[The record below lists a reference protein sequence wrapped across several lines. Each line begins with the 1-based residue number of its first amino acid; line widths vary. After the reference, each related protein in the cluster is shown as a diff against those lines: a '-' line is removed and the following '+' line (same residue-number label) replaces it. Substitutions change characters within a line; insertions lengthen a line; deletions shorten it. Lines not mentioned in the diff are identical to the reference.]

1 MTTALRGALPQ
12 GLARLATRVAALTA
26 ALVVA
31 VLLPGC
37 AQLLPAKPAP
47 ASSTAAP
54 AEVGGTVVQLTLVV
68 PPALRPVLEKG
79 LDLSRLQTLRGD
91 EAIDDSEWARLV
103 GAAPAQARQLLQTEG
118 YFDAQVSVQRQAA
131 PAAAVG
137 ASSIPPVQQITLTVQ
152 PGPRTQ
158 VTGLQ
163 VLTSGALQDRAQAG
177 EADAVALRAALPKA
191 GALQP
196 GRPFR
201 NPEWTETKQQLLA
214 RVRAAGYAAVRL
226 ADSQADIDATTQ
238 QARLSV
244 QLASGPLFLA
254 GPVQVDGLK
263 RQDEATV
270 RHLAGFGAGT
280 PLTEARLLDWQER
293 LQKAGLFES
302 ANVTFEP
309 DPAQAD
315 AAPLR
320 VRLTE
325 LPLQQATVGLGIS
338 ANTGP
343 RATLEHTHRRAFG
356 QALTAHNKLVWGRD
370 GQSWAGD
377 FQSHPAEGF
386 YRNLLGVQIDR
397 VKSATDVVLS
407 QRLRLGRTQ
416 DTQHIERLYFVEW
429 LRSKQTDL
437 ATSTSATTTASGSA
451 ASPGATSPTAASPTA
466 ASPSA
471 ASPSAA
477 SPNTA
482 SALSINYHWV
492 WRDLDSVLL
501 PTRGSSWS
509 LQAGAG
515 EASSQGGTSG
525 PYSRLYG
532 HVTGYLPLGQNW
544 YGQARLELGHIL
556 RSDKVT
562 VPDALGFR
570 AGGDDSV
577 RGYGYRAL
585 APTAADGSVLSGRS
599 LLTGSV
605 ELAHPI
611 LARLPSVWG
620 AVFIDAGRAVDRWA
634 DYRPA
639 LGYGAGVRWRSPIG
653 PLKVDLAW
661 GQEVR
666 RLRLHFSVGIAF

>member
-1 MTTALRGALPQ
+1 M
-12 GLARLATRVAALTA
+12 
-26 ALVVA
+26 
-31 VLLPGC
+31 
-37 AQLLPAKPAP
+37 
-47 ASSTAAP
+47 
-54 AEVGGTVVQLTLVV
+54 
-68 PPALRPVLEKG
+68 LEKG
-79 LDLSRLQTLRGD
+79 LDLSRLQTLKGD
-91 EAIDDSEWARLV
+91 GAIDDREWARLV
-103 GAAPAQARQLLQTEG
+103 GAAPAQARELLQTEG
-118 YFDAQVSVQRQAA
+118 YFDAHVTVQRQAA
-131 PAAAVG
+131 AAAG
-137 ASSIPPVQQITLTVQ
+137 SGTAPNSAPVQHITLTVL

-158 VTGLQ
+158 VTRLQ
-163 VLTSGALQDRAQAG
+163 VLTTGALQDRAQAG
-177 EADAVALRAALPKA
+177 EADAAALRAALPAA

-214 RVRAAGYAAVRL
+214 RVRAAGYATVRL
-226 ADSQADIDATTQ
+226 ADSQADIDTAAQ
-238 QARLSV
+238 QAQLRV
-244 QLASGPLFLA
+244 ELASGPLFLA
-254 GPVQVDGLK
+254 GAVQVDGLK

-280 PLTEARLLDWQER
+280 PLTEARLLDWQDR

-302 ANVTFEP
+302 ATVTFDA

-325 LPLQQATVGLGIS
+325 QPLQQATVGAGIS

-356 QALTAHNKLVWGRD
+356 QALTAHNKLEWGRD
-370 GQSWAGD
+370 AQSWAGE
-377 FQSHPAEGF
+377 FQTHPGEGF

-397 VKSATDVVLS
+397 VKSTTDLVLS

-416 DTQHIERLYFVEW
+416 DTPRIERLYCVEW

-437 ATSTSATTTASGSA
+437 GASATASTPATSSSTAV
-451 ASPGATSPTAASPTA
+451 
-466 ASPSA
+466 
-471 ASPSAA
+471 
-477 SPNTA
+477 PNTA
-482 SALSINYHWV
+482 SALSVNYHWV
-492 WRDLDSVLL
+492 RRDLDSVLL
-501 PTRGSSWS
+501 PTRGSTWS
-509 LQAGAG
+509 LQAGVG
-515 EASSQGGTSG
+515 QASSQGGSSG
-525 PYSRLYG
+525 PFSRLYSRA
-532 HVTGYLPLGQNW
+532 TGYLPLGQSW
-544 YGQARLELGHIL
+544 YGQARLELGHIVK
-556 RSDKVT
+556 SDRVT

-577 RGYGYRAL
+577 RGYAYRSL
-585 APTAADGSVLSGRS
+585 APTAADGSVLSGQS

-611 LARLPSVWG
+611 LASLPAVWG
-620 AVFIDAGRAVDRWA
+620 AVFVDAGRAVDRWA

-661 GQEVR
+661 GQELR

>member
-1 MTTALRGALPQ
+1 MLGGVL
-12 GLARLATRVAALTA
+12 G
-26 ALVVA
+26 
-31 VLLPGC
+31 VLLGGC
-37 AQLLPAKPAP
+37 AQLLPAKSRA
-47 ASSTAAP
+47 ASATAAP
-54 AEVGGTVVQLTLVV
+54 AAVGGTVIQLTLNA
-68 PPALRPVLEKG
+68 PDALRPVLERG
-79 LDLSRLQTLRGD
+79 LDLSRLQTLKGD

-103 GAAPAQARQLLQTEG
+103 GAAPAQARALLQTEG
-118 YFDAQVSVQRQAA
+118 YFDARVSVQRQAA
-131 PAAAVG
+131 PADPAADAVAG
-137 ASSIPPVQQITLTVQ
+137 TRSDSSNAPVQHITLTVL

-158 VTGLQ
+158 VTRLQ
-163 VLTSGALQDRAQAG
+163 VLTTGALQDRAQAG
-177 EADAVALRAALPKA
+177 LADAVALRAALPGA
-191 GALQP
+191 GPLQP

-214 RVRAAGYAAVRL
+214 RVRAAGYATVRL
-226 ADSQADIDATTQ
+226 ADSQADIDTAAQ
-238 QARLSV
+238 QAQLRV
-244 QLASGPLFLA
+244 ELASGPLFLA
-254 GPVQVDGLK
+254 GAVQVDGLK

-302 ANVTFEP
+302 ASVTFDP

-325 LPLQQATVGLGIS
+325 QPLQQATVGAGIS

-356 QALTAHNKLVWGRD
+356 QALTAHNKLEWGRD
-370 GQSWAGD
+370 AQSWAGD
-377 FQSHPAEGF
+377 FQTHPGEGF
-386 YRNLLGVQIDR
+386 YRNLVGVQIDR
-397 VKSATDVVLS
+397 VKSTTDVVLS

-437 ATSTSATTTASGSA
+437 ASSTTASTT
-451 ASPGATSPTAASPTA
+451 ASTSPST
-466 ASPSA
+466 
-471 ASPSAA
+471 SAA

-482 SALSINYHWV
+482 SALSANYHWV
-492 WRDLDSVLL
+492 WRELDSVLL
-501 PTRGSSWS
+501 PTRGSTWS
-509 LQAGAG
+509 LQAGVG
-515 EASSQGGTSG
+515 QASRVGGSSG
-525 PYSRLYG
+525 PFSRLYG
-532 HVTGYLPLGQNW
+532 RATAYLPLGQSW
-544 YGQARLELGHIL
+544 FGQARLELGHIL
-556 RSDKVT
+556 KSDKVT

-577 RGYGYRAL
+577 RGYAYRTL
-585 APTAADGSVLSGRS
+585 APTAADRSVLSGQS

-611 LARLPSVWG
+611 LARLPAVWG

-666 RLRLHFSVGIAF
+666 RLRLHFSIGIAF

>member
-1 MTTALRGALPQ
+1 MITALRDKRPQ
-12 GLARLATRVAALTA
+12 GLAGRAALA
-26 ALVVA
+26 AA
-31 VLLPGC
+31 VLLLVGC
-37 AQLLPAKPAP
+37 AQLLPAKFPP
-47 ASSTAAP
+47 VSASSAAAP
-54 AEVGGTVVQLTLVV
+54 AAVGGTVIQLTLDA
-68 PPALRPVLEKG
+68 PAALRPVLEKG
-79 LDLSRLQTLRGD
+79 LDLSRLQTLKGD

-103 GAAPAQARQLLQTEG
+103 GAAPAQARELLQTEG
-118 YFDAQVSVQRQAA
+118 YFDAQVTVQRQAA
-131 PAAAVG
+131 AAA
-137 ASSIPPVQQITLTVQ
+137 SSGTAPNSAPVQHITLTVL

-158 VTGLQ
+158 VTRLQ
-163 VLTSGALQDRAQAG
+163 VLTTGALQDRAQAG
-177 EADAVALRAALPKA
+177 EADAAALRAALPAA

-214 RVRAAGYAAVRL
+214 KVRAAGYAAVRL
-226 ADSQADIDATTQ
+226 VDSQADIDTAAQ
-238 QARLSV
+238 QAQLRV
-244 QLASGPLFLA
+244 ELASGPLFLA
-254 GPVQVDGLK
+254 GAVQVDGLK

-302 ANVTFEP
+302 ATVTFDA

-325 LPLQQATVGLGIS
+325 QPLQQATVGAGIS

-356 QALTAHNKLVWGRD
+356 QALTAHNKLEWGRD
-370 GQSWAGD
+370 AQSWAGE
-377 FQSHPAEGF
+377 FQTHPGEGF

-397 VKSATDVVLS
+397 VKSTTDLVLS

-416 DTQHIERLYFVEW
+416 DTPRIERLYFVEW

-437 ATSTSATTTASGSA
+437 GASATASTPATSSSTAV
-451 ASPGATSPTAASPTA
+451 
-466 ASPSA
+466 
-471 ASPSAA
+471 
-477 SPNTA
+477 PNTA
-482 SALSINYHWV
+482 SALSVNYHWV
-492 WRDLDSVLL
+492 RRDLDSVLL
-501 PTRGSSWS
+501 PTRGSTWS
-509 LQAGAG
+509 LQAGVG
-515 EASSQGGTSG
+515 QASSQGGSSG
-525 PYSRLYG
+525 PFSRLYG
-532 HVTGYLPLGQNW
+532 RATGYLPLGQSW
-544 YGQARLELGHIL
+544 YGQARLELGHIVK
-556 RSDKVT
+556 SDRVT

-577 RGYGYRAL
+577 RGYAYRSL
-585 APTAADGSVLSGRS
+585 APTAADGSVLSGQS

-611 LARLPSVWG
+611 LASLPAVWG
-620 AVFIDAGRAVDRWA
+620 AVFVDAGRAVDRWA

-661 GQEVR
+661 GQELR

>member
-1 MTTALRGALPQ
+1 MRLVRLVRLMSTALRDTRPQ
-12 GLARLATRVAALTA
+12 DLASLAALA
-26 ALVVA
+26 AA
-31 VLLPGC
+31 VLLLAGC
-37 AQLLPAKPAP
+37 AQWLPAKPAP
-47 ASSTAAP
+47 ASTATTSTEAP
-54 AEVGGTVVQLTLVV
+54 AAVGGTVIQLTLDA
-68 PPALRPVLEKG
+68 PAALRPVLEKG

-91 EAIDDSEWARLV
+91 EAIDDTEWARLV
-103 GAAPAQARQLLQTEG
+103 GAAPAQARELLQTEG
-118 YFDAQVSVQRQAA
+118 YFDAQVTVQRQAA
-131 PAAAVG
+131 AASLGTTPDSAPNS
-137 ASSIPPVQQITLTVQ
+137 APVQRITLTVL

-158 VTGLQ
+158 VTSLQ
-163 VLTSGALQDRAQAG
+163 VLTTGALQDRAQAG
-177 EADAVALRAALPKA
+177 EADAVALRAALPTT
-191 GALQP
+191 GTLQP

-214 RVRAAGYAAVRL
+214 RVRAAGYATVRL
-226 ADSQADIDATTQ
+226 ADSQADIDAAAQ
-238 QARLSV
+238 QA
-244 QLASGPLFLA
+244 QLRVEMASGPLFLA
-254 GPVQVDGLK
+254 GAVQVDGLK

-302 ANVTFEP
+302 ATVTFDP

-320 VRLTE
+320 VRLIE
-325 LPLQQATVGLGIS
+325 QALQQATVGAGIS

-356 QALTAHNKLVWGRD
+356 QAVTAHNKLEWGRD
-370 GQSWAGD
+370 AQSWAGD
-377 FQSHPAEGF
+377 FQTHPGEGF

-397 VKSATDVVLS
+397 VKSATDLVLS

-416 DTQHIERLYFVEW
+416 DTPRIERLYFVEW

-437 ATSTSATTTASGSA
+437 ATSAS
-451 ASPGATSPTAASPTA
+451 TAASTTA
-466 ASPSA
+466 V
-471 ASPSAA
+471 
-477 SPNTA
+477 PNTA
-482 SALSINYHWV
+482 SALSVNYHWV

-501 PTRGSSWS
+501 PTRGSTWS
-509 LQAGAG
+509 LQAGVG
-515 EASSQGGTSG
+515 QASSEGGSSG
-525 PYSRLYG
+525 PFSRLYG
-532 HVTGYLPLGQNW
+532 RATGYLPLGQSW
-544 YGQARLELGHIL
+544 YGQARLELGHIVK
-556 RSDKVT
+556 SDRVT

-577 RGYGYRAL
+577 RGYGYRSL
-585 APTAADGSVLSGRS
+585 APTAADGSVLSGQS

-605 ELAHPI
+605 ELARPI
-611 LARLPSVWG
+611 LASLPAVWG
-620 AVFIDAGRAVDRWA
+620 AVFVDAGRAVDRWA

-661 GQEVR
+661 GQELR

>member
-1 MTTALRGALPQ
+1 MSKALRKPHPHR
-12 GLARLATRVAALTA
+12 LARAATLAAMLL
-26 ALVVA
+26 LVGGLGA
-31 VLLPGC
+31 GC
-37 AQLLPAKPAP
+37 AQLLPGKTAP
-47 ASSTAAP
+47 TTTPSTAAP
-54 AEVGGTVVQLTLVV
+54 AAVGGTVIQLTLDA
-68 PPALRPVLEKG
+68 PAALRPVLEKG
-79 LDLSRLQTLRGD
+79 LDLSRLQTLKGD

-103 GAAPAQARQLLQTEG
+103 GAAPAQARELLQTEG
-118 YFDAQVSVQRQAA
+118 YFEAVVTVQRQAA
-131 PAAAVG
+131 AANPGG
-137 ASSIPPVQQITLTVQ
+137 APSTDSSSVPLQHITLTVV

-158 VTGLQ
+158 VSHLQ
-163 VLTSGALQDRAQAG
+163 VLTSGALQSRADAG
-177 EADAVALRAALPKA
+177 EADAMALRAALPGA
-191 GALQP
+191 AALQA

-214 RVRAAGYAAVRL
+214 RVRAAGYATARL
-226 ADSQADIDATTQ
+226 ADSQADVDVAAS
-238 QARLSV
+238 QASLRV
-244 QLASGPLFLA
+244 ELASGPLFLA
-254 GPVQVDGLK
+254 GAVQVDGLK

-293 LQKAGLFES
+293 LQKAGLFAS
-302 ANVTFEP
+302 ATVTFDP

-320 VRLTE
+320 VRLVE
-325 LPLQQATVGLGIS
+325 QPLQQATVGAGIS

-356 QALTAHNKLVWGRD
+356 EALTAHNKLEWGRD
-370 GQSWAGD
+370 AQSWAGD
-377 FQSHPAEGF
+377 FQTHPGEGF

-397 VKSATDVVLS
+397 VKSATDLVLS

-416 DTQHIERLYFVEW
+416 DTPRIERLYFVEW

-437 ATSTSATTTASGSA
+437 AATASTG
-451 ASPGATSPTAASPTA
+451 TAVS
-466 ASPSA
+466 SSV
-471 ASPSAA
+471 
-477 SPNTA
+477 PNTA
-482 SALSINYHWV
+482 SALSVNYHWV

-501 PTRGSSWS
+501 PTRGSTWS
-509 LQAGAG
+509 LQAGVG
-515 EASSQGGTSG
+515 QASSEGGYSG
-525 PYSRLYG
+525 PFSRLYG
-532 HVTGYLPLGQNW
+532 RATGYLPLGQNW
-544 YGQARLELGHIL
+544 FGQARLELGHIVKSE
-556 RSDKVT
+556 RVT

-577 RGYGYRAL
+577 RGYGYRTL
-585 APTAADGSVLSGRS
+585 APTAADGSVLSGQS

-611 LARLPSVWG
+611 LASLPAVWG
-620 AVFIDAGRAVDRWA
+620 AVFVDAGRAVDRWA

-661 GQEVR
+661 GQELR

>member
-1 MTTALRGALPQ
+1 MLFCSLFCSLIAGVFG
-12 GLARLATRVAALTA
+12 GLLG
-26 ALVVA
+26 
-31 VLLPGC
+31 GC
-37 AQLLPAKPAP
+37 AQLLPAKAAARSATEAP
-47 ASSTAAP
+47 TA
-54 AEVGGTVVQLTLVV
+54 VGGTVIQLTLNV
-68 PPALRPVLEKG
+68 PDALRPVLEKG
-79 LDLSRLQTLRGD
+79 LDLSRLQTLKGD

-103 GAAPAQARQLLQTEG
+103 GAAPAQARALLQTEG
-118 YFDAQVSVQRQAA
+118 YFDAQVSVQRQAG
-131 PAAAVG
+131 PAGPPAGPAVG
-137 ASSIPPVQQITLTVQ
+137 SAAEAVAGVSSSAPVQHITLTVV
-152 PGPRTQ
+152 PGPRSQ
-158 VTGLQ
+158 VTRLQ
-163 VLTSGALQDRAQAG
+163 VLTTGALQDRAQAG
-177 EADAVALRAALPKA
+177 QADAVALRAALPGA
-191 GALQP
+191 GPLQP

-214 RVRAAGYAAVRL
+214 RVRAAGYATVRL
-226 ADSQADIDATTQ
+226 ADSQADIDTAAQ
-238 QARLSV
+238 QAQLRV
-244 QLASGPLFLA
+244 ELASGPLFLA
-254 GPVQVDGLK
+254 GAVQVEGLK

-302 ANVTFEP
+302 ANVTFDP

-315 AAPLR
+315 ATPLR

-325 LPLQQATVGLGIS
+325 QPLQQATVGAGIS

-356 QALTAHNKLVWGRD
+356 QALTAHNKLEWGRD
-370 GQSWAGD
+370 AQSWAGD
-377 FQSHPAEGF
+377 FQTHPGEGF
-386 YRNLLGVQIDR
+386 YRNLVGVQIDR
-397 VKSATDVVLS
+397 VKSTTDVVLS

-437 ATSTSATTTASGSA
+437 LPSTKVSTPATT
-451 ASPGATSPTAASPTA
+451 
-466 ASPSA
+466 
-471 ASPSAA
+471 SAA

-482 SALSINYHWV
+482 SALSANYHWV

-501 PTRGSSWS
+501 PTRGSTWS
-509 LQAGAG
+509 LQAGVG
-515 EASSQGGTSG
+515 QASSVGGTSG
-525 PYSRLYG
+525 PFSRLYG
-532 HVTGYLPLGQNW
+532 RATAYLPLGQSW
-544 YGQARLELGHIL
+544 FGQARLELGHIL
-556 RSDKVT
+556 KSDKVT

-577 RGYGYRAL
+577 RGYSYRTL
-585 APTAADGSVLSGRS
+585 APTAADGSVLSGQS

-611 LARLPSVWG
+611 LARLPALWG